1 MNTLYAI
8 STDAHTH
15 ASTFNGIDF
24 AGGVNGLFGV
34 GERFAGGLAYHPVTL
49 RFYAISQDPTGFSNI
64 HDITIGGQVRRLFGL
79 GYRFTGG
86 LAYHPADDSFY
97 AIASDQS
104 GFSWIYRITLQG
116 SVQKLFGLGYRFTG
130 GLALDPQSGLFYAIS
145 CDATGLATL
154 YSINLN
160 GHVQPLFKLG
170 LRFRG
175 GLCYDPGKKVFYT
188 AAADGQDFATLHS
201 ISLSGISPFS
211 GNAQPL
217 FGLGYGFDGA
227 ALSVSPALL
236 DLSIQVKSPL
246 PSEQFVT
253 GEDVHLEASAAQ
265 VASGSKLVWTSSI
278 DGPLGMGASLTA
290 HGLSV
295 GTHQITVS
303 GYGLTTHVSVRVFA
317 DLLALCHA
325 SRRRARSRAFSPTSP
340 STGSTAPPPRRSG
353 RRNGAPFDES
363 SVHPSKTVP
372 IAKLDTLRHQ
382 RFSQPLPFGDVLTA
396 FDHVRKYSTTIN
408 FDLDA
413 ALNDAGGGT
422 INANRSFSKWNNVS
436 DPSDPPGAPVSYI
449 HSLYLLLH
457 ENRHNEPGDPG
468 HSTCTAWDGSGI
480 SIPGGMDQHFE
491 PGSGYAA
498 AALYLMWV
506 YKYGIYDP
514 QSVRDEAKQIAASI
528 KIGSAPTRP
537 APTRSSNSCCRR
549 SGMRREVAP

>member
-1 MNTLYAI
+1 MDALYAI
-8 STDAHTH
+8 STDAKTH
-15 ASTFNGIDF
+15 ASTFDGIDF
-24 AGGVNGLFGV
+24 AGSVSGLFGV
-34 GERFAGGLAYHPVTL
+34 GQRFAGGLAYHPVAR

-64 HDITIGGQVRRLFGL
+64 HDITIEGHVRRLFGL

-86 LAYHPADDSFY
+86 LVYHPADDSFY
-97 AIASDQS
+97 AISSDKS

-116 SVQKLFGLGYRFTG
+116 TVQKLFGLGYRFTG

-145 CDATGLATL
+145 VDATGLATF

-160 GHVQPLFKLG
+160 GRVQPLFKLG
-170 LRFRG
+170 LQFRG
-175 GLCYDPGKKVFYT
+175 GLCYDPGKKIFYT
-188 AAADGQDFATLHS
+188 AASDAQDFAALHS
-201 ISLSGISPFS
+201 ISLSGEV
-211 GNAQPL
+211 QPL
-217 FGLGYGFDGA
+217 FGLGFDGA

-246 PSEQFVT
+246 LSERFVT

-265 VASGSKLVWTSSI
+265 VASGSKLAWTSSI

-303 GYGLTTHVSVRVFA
+303 GYGLTTHVSVRVFP
-317 DLLALCHA
+317 DLLALYHA
-325 SRRRARSRAFSPTSP
+325 EPAPGEVARVLSDFAVHWVD
-340 STGSTAPPPRRSG
+340 
-353 RRNGAPFDES
+353 GATTETKWATYDGTPFDVS

-372 IAKLDTLRHQ
+372 IAKLDALRHQ
-382 RFSQPLPFGDVLTA
+382 RFSQPLPFGDVLA
-396 FDHVRKYSTTIN
+396 AYDHVRKYSTTIN

-436 DPSDPPGAPVSYI
+436 DPTDPPGAPVSYI

-468 HSTCTAWDGSGI
+468 HSTCTAWDGSGT
-480 SIPGGMDQHFE
+480 SVPGGMDQHFE

-514 QSVRDEAKQIAASI
+514 QSVRDEAKQIAASM
-528 KIGSAPTRP
+528 KDQFCTHPTSAKPLVEELLQEIWN
-537 APTRSSNSCCRR
+537 A
-549 SGMRREVAP
+549 